1 MVGSVKMQR
10 DYAKRLPAT
19 FNLEIQSEH
28 FGNGQSLSI
37 EESTVETHETV
48 DNNVEKMRLQFYS
61 HFLNNSRQDATTTNA
76 HMTVL
81 IDALIAKSAIHKQTA
96 MWDDTDVCGKQYRCV
111 KAYLLLSHLAS
122 KYDITFDRAIGALSH
137 GRKRCH

>member
-48 DNNVEKMRLQFYS
+48 DNNVEKMWLQFYS

-81 IDALIAKSAIHKQTA
+81 IDALIAKNAIHKQTTP
-96 MWDDTDVCGKQYRCV
+96 MQDDTDGRGKQYRCA
-111 KAYLLLSHLAS
+111 KAYWLLLSF
-122 KYDITFDRAIGALSH
+122 KV
-137 GRKRCH
+137 